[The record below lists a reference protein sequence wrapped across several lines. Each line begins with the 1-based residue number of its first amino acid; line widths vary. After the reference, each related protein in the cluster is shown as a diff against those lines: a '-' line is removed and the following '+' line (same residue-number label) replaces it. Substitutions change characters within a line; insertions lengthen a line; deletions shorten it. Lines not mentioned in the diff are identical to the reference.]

1 MQRRKSEKITS
12 FALLI
17 IMITGCIVEGK
28 SSSMSSTNA
37 DVQDI
42 MTELTKDN
50 VLSDTDDKEDD
61 VCSIEKMKTAQ
72 TLAGI
77 GGIDIKAL
85 QPIESQKLPNKEA
98 LTLAEQLNKVLNEK
112 ISRKKA
118 NDKYFKLSK
127 VINAEKCGNG
137 VFIFLIKLGKTNC
150 KLSQIAQSKIETSC
164 DAKSKNFL
172 NCLTISRFHNGRLK
186 DVLGVVCD
194 YKLKIEI
201 PKKTTLC
208 EMNRYHGTMNF
219 TLHIPGKNRS
229 WKKELLV
236 YEPVASSMPS
246 KFLGKLPRHP
256 YGRTGSVG
264 LGILPKL
271 GKNIKIMV
279 LIGRRTGKQ
288 EELLSVIDGSNQF
301 RAPQFYVNE
310 YKKQPFGEK
319 LEKLLMDM
327 FISAGMD
334 AKSALKKM
342 KALKKDARIIPLT
355 SPFDPAD
362 TDTAW
367 LETVIIAVFDKKK
380 SHVGAL
386 NFDSKSNSLSL
397 GWKPVDN
404 SLRHLI
410 KTLKNEKNDV
420 SRLERGASSFFLK
433 ALRKIFLCL
442 GLVLLVTLFFPVM
455 LMAEFVIYVLHVSK
469 V

>member
-1 MQRRKSEKITS
+1 R
-12 FALLI
+12 
-17 IMITGCIVEGK
+17 
-28 SSSMSSTNA
+28 
-37 DVQDI
+37 
-42 MTELTKDN
+42 
-50 VLSDTDDKEDD
+50 
-61 VCSIEKMKTAQ
+61 
-72 TLAGI
+72 
-77 GGIDIKAL
+77 
-85 QPIESQKLPNKEA
+85 
-98 LTLAEQLNKVLNEK
+98 NKVLNEK

-137 VFIFLIKLGKTNC
+137 VFIFLMKLGKTNC
-150 KLSQIAQSKIETSC
+150 KLSQ
-164 DAKSKNFL
+164 
-172 NCLTISRFHNGRLK
+172 
-186 DVLGVVCD
+186 
-194 YKLKIEI
+194 IEI

-342 KALKKDARIIPLT
+342 KALKKDARI
-355 SPFDPAD
+355 
-362 TDTAW
+362 
-367 LETVIIAVFDKKK
+367 
-380 SHVGAL
+380 VG
-386 NFDSKSNSLSL
+386 LS
-397 GWKPVDN
+397 
-404 SLRHLI
+404 
-410 KTLKNEKNDV
+410 
-420 SRLERGASSFFLK
+420 
-433 ALRKIFLCL
+433 
-442 GLVLLVTLFFPVM
+442 VM
-455 LMAEFVIYVLHVSK
+455 M
-469 V
+469 

>member
-1 MQRRKSEKITS
+1 
-12 FALLI
+12 
-17 IMITGCIVEGK
+17 
-28 SSSMSSTNA
+28 MSSTNA

-127 VINAEKCGNG
+127 
-137 VFIFLIKLGKTNC
+137 
-150 KLSQIAQSKIETSC
+150 IAQSKIETSC

-455 LMAEFVIYVLHVSK
+455 LMAEFVN
-469 V
+469 

>member
-98 LTLAEQLNKVLNEK
+98 LTLAEQLNK
-112 ISRKKA
+112 
-118 NDKYFKLSK
+118 
-127 VINAEKCGNG
+127 
-137 VFIFLIKLGKTNC
+137 
-150 KLSQIAQSKIETSC
+150 IAQSKIETSC

-442 GLVLLVTLFFPVM
+442 GLVLLNIYRRGMLRNHLIFSNLKKIGIGILLWFPCVLM
-455 LMAEFVIYVLHVSK
+455 LRSLL
-469 V
+469 